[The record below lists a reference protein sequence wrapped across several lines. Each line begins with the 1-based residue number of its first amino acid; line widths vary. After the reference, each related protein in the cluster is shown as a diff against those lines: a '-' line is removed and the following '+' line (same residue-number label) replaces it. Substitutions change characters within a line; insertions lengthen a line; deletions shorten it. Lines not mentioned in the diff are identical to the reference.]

1 MSLDGG
7 ILKLSNFCAK
17 ASMKLHHLKALAH
30 RLKTHPYITRARRV
44 EDNVIELALS
54 RELSYFFDMTRGHSM
69 VYVAPS
75 QRPMQGYNAPFDT
88 LLHAQVS
95 AARIVDAYV
104 VNDDRVLRLI
114 LAPKSDYKD
123 HHIALQFEFTGKNTN
138 AILLDE
144 DDTVIEAL
152 RHIDA
157 QSSFRVVRPGTRLDP
172 LPSRN
177 NPPITN
183 HQSPITDETLHEILV
198 ANYQKRHA
206 EKLAQSK
213 RNKRTAIQ
221 KQIVKFDKLLAKIS
235 DSDVLESEA
244 EQHQN
249 TANILLANLYK
260 IQPYDSRLETV
271 DFEGNPMTIA
281 LPKSTPV
288 NRMPEH
294 YFSRAKRAKSR
305 AKNVHIEMENLTSK
319 KRFYENILH
328 AIEQSTDLRTLEL
341 LVPKR
346 GKSQRKKEKMREGEL
361 FWIEDYKVMVG
372 RNSTENQHLLK
383 LARANDLWMHVR
395 GIPSSHV
402 IIRTDKQ
409 NLPDSVIQAAA
420 KLCVDFSI
428 KHPGDY
434 DVDYTQRKFVKIQ
447 EGSHV
452 EYDKYRTVR
461 VRKEGVEIRE

>member
-1 MSLDGG
+1 
-7 ILKLSNFCAK
+7 
-17 ASMKLHHLKALAH
+17 MKLHHLQALAH
-30 RLKTHPYITRARRV
+30 RLKTHPYITRVRRV

-54 RELSYFFDMTRGHSM
+54 RDLSYFFDMTRGHSM
-69 VYVAPS
+69 VYAAPS

-95 AARIVDAYV
+95 AARIVDAFV

-123 HHIALQFEFTGKNTN
+123 RHIALQFEFTGKNTN
-138 AILLDE
+138 AILIDE
-144 DDTVIEAL
+144 DEHVIEAL
-152 RHIDA
+152 HHVDA
-157 QSSFRVVRPGTRLDP
+157 QSSFRVVRPGAELLPIPRRVLHHRHSLQSSPDNTRDDHNINGAVGVQHP
-172 LPSRN
+172 
-177 NPPITN
+177 
-183 HQSPITDETLHEILV
+183 TDIDTLLKENYNTLHKNRLT
-198 ANYQKRHA
+198 
-206 EKLAQSK
+206 QSQ
-213 RNKRTAIQ
+213 RNKRTATQ
-221 KQIVKFDKLLAKIS
+221 KQITKFDKLLAKIS
-235 DSDVLESEA
+235 DPKALETEA
-244 EQHQN
+244 EKHQN

-260 IQPYDSRLETV
+260 IQPYDTQLDTI
-271 DFEGNPMTIA
+271 DFEGNPITIP
-281 LPKSTPV
+281 LPKNTPV
-288 NRMPEH
+288 NRMAEH
-294 YFSRAKRAKSR
+294 YFTLAKRAKSR
-305 AKNVHIEMENLTSK
+305 ARNVHIEAENLTSK

-328 AIEQSTDLRTLEL
+328 AIEQSTNLRELEL

-372 RNSTENQHLLK
+372 RNSSENQHLLK

-409 NLPDSVIQAAA
+409 NLPDSVIEAAA
-420 KLCVDFSI
+420 KLCVDFSL
-428 KHPGDY
+428 KQPGDY

-452 EYDKYRTVR
+452 EYDKYRTIR

>member
-1 MSLDGG
+1 
-7 ILKLSNFCAK
+7 
-17 ASMKLHHLKALAH
+17 MKLHHLKALAQ

-69 VYVAPS
+69 VYTAPS
-75 QRPMQGYNAPFDT
+75 QRPMQGYSAPFDT
-88 LLHAQVS
+88 LLHTQVS
-95 AARIVDAYV
+95 AARIVDAFV

-123 HHIALQFEFTGKNTN
+123 RHIALQFEFTGKNTN
-138 AILLDE
+138 AILLDSDE
-144 DDTVIEAL
+144 TIIEAL

-157 QSSFRVVRPGTRLDP
+157 QSSFRIVRPGAQLEP

-177 NPPITN
+177 LPTTHYPLPTENL
-183 HQSPITDETLHEILV
+183 EEILH
-198 ANYQKRHA
+198 ANYRKRHA
-206 EKLAQSK
+206 EKLAQSQ
-213 RNKRTAIQ
+213 RNKRTTIQ
-221 KQIVKFDKLLAKIS
+221 KQITKFDKLLAKIS
-235 DSDVLESEA
+235 DPETLEA
-244 EQHQN
+244 EAEKHQN

-260 IQPYDSRLETV
+260 IQPYDTQLETV
-271 DFEGNPMTIA
+271 DFEGNPITIP
-281 LPKSTPV
+281 LPKNTPV
-288 NRMPEH
+288 NRMAEH
-294 YFSRAKRAKSR
+294 YFTLAKRAKSR
-305 AKNVHIEMENLTSK
+305 AKNVHIEAENLTSK

-328 AIEQSTDLRTLEL
+328 AIEHSTDLRELEL

-409 NLPDSVIQAAA
+409 NLPDSVIEAAA
-420 KLCVDFSI
+420 KLCVDFSL

-452 EYDKYRTVR
+452 EYDKYRTIR

>member
-1 MSLDGG
+1 
-7 ILKLSNFCAK
+7 
-17 ASMKLHHLKALAH
+17 MKLHHLQALAQ

-69 VYVAPS
+69 VYSAPS

-95 AARIVDAYV
+95 AARIVDAFV

-144 DDTVIEAL
+144 DETIIEAL

-157 QSSFRVVRPGTRLDP
+157 QSSFRIVRPGAQLEPLPPRTLPSTLYP
-172 LPSRN
+172 LPSEN
-177 NPPITN
+177 L
-183 HQSPITDETLHEILV
+183 DEFLV
-198 ANYQKRHA
+198 SNYQKRHA
-206 EKLAQSK
+206 EKLTQSQ

-221 KQIVKFDKLLAKIS
+221 KQITKFDKLLAKIS
-235 DSDVLESEA
+235 DPESLEA
-244 EQHQN
+244 EAEKHQN

-260 IQPYDSRLETV
+260 IQPYDTRLETV
-271 DFEGNPMTIA
+271 DFEGNPITIP
-281 LPKSTPV
+281 LPKNTPV
-288 NRMPEH
+288 NRMAEH
-294 YFSRAKRAKSR
+294 YFTLAKRAKSR
-305 AKNVHIEMENLTSK
+305 AKNVHIEAENLTSK

-328 AIEQSTDLRTLEL
+328 AVEHTTDLRELEL

-372 RNSTENQHLLK
+372 RNSAENQHLLK

-420 KLCVDFSI
+420 KLCVDFSL
-428 KHPGDY
+428 KQPGDY

-452 EYDKYRTVR
+452 EYDKYRTIR

>member
-1 MSLDGG
+1 
-7 ILKLSNFCAK
+7 
-17 ASMKLHHLKALAH
+17 MKLHHLQALAKA
-30 RLKTHPYITRARRV
+30 LKTHPYITRARRV

-69 VYVAPS
+69 VYSAPS

-95 AARIVDAYV
+95 AARIVDAFV

-114 LAPKSDYKD
+114 LAPKSDYKNR
-123 HHIALQFEFTGKNTN
+123 HIVLQFEFTGKNTN

-144 DDTVIEAL
+144 DETVIEAL

-157 QSSFRVVRPGTRLDP
+157 QGSFRVVRPGTRLEPLPPRNLPATRYP
-172 LPSRN
+172 LPSEN
-177 NPPITN
+177 L
-183 HQSPITDETLHEILV
+183 DEVLV
-198 ANYQKRHA
+198 SNYQKRHA

-213 RNKRTAIQ
+213 RNKRTTIQ
-221 KQIVKFDKLLAKIS
+221 KQIAKFDKLLAKIS
-235 DSDVLESEA
+235 DPKALEA
-244 EQHQN
+244 EATKHQN

-260 IQPYDSRLETV
+260 IQPYDTRLETM
-271 DFEGNPMTIA
+271 DFEGNPITIP
-281 LPKSTPV
+281 LPKNIPV
-288 NRMPEH
+288 NRMAEH
-294 YFSRAKRAKSR
+294 YFTLTKRAKSR
-305 AKNVHIEMENLTSK
+305 AKNVHIEVENLTSK

-328 AIEQSTDLRTLEL
+328 AVEHATDVRELEL

-372 RNSTENQHLLK
+372 RNSAENQHLLK

-409 NLPDSVIQAAA
+409 NLPDSVIEAAA
-420 KLCVDFSI
+420 KLCVDFSL
-428 KHPGDY
+428 KQPSDY

-452 EYDKYRTVR
+452 EYDKYRTIR